1 MSLQTNHRWT
11 FGPRFRKGAFGW
23 RSQPAILRIREAL
36 SEIKKTARKN
46 PILGAEGS
54 ILFLEKIS
62 AAIANV
68 DGSSGAIGAAVNAAV
83 GVLVPIIAGAPA
95 DEALRG
101 KWLDRLWQA
110 VASDGYSYTDQLPD
124 RWGELCAS
132 PETASIWADSF
143 IDTVRMSWSG
153 DQNRG
158 GFYNG
163 TAACLSALYTAGR
176 FKEILDLVGLAPYK
190 SWEYRKWGVKALAT
204 MGEKTEALQ
213 FAENSLGLN
222 VNPFFIAEAGEKI
235 LLSLGQTEEAYRKYS
250 FAANRKSTYLATFR
264 AVASKY
270 PDRAPS
276 DILRD
281 LVASTP
287 GEEGKWFA
295 AAKSAGLY
303 EEAIELANRTPCDP
317 RTLTRAARDL
327 AETEPRFALEA
338 GLAALRWIAEG
349 YGYEITGLDVRE
361 AHDRTMR
368 AAEILGCRENALSR
382 IRKLAEKNSDGSR
395 ILAAILRQDP
405 GGMR

>member
-1 MSLQTNHRWT
+1 MSLQTSHRWT
-11 FGPRFRKGAFGW
+11 FAPRFRKGAFGW
-23 RSQPAILRIREAL
+23 RSQPAIIRIREAL

-62 AAIANV
+62 ASIANV
-68 DGSSGAIGAAVNAAV
+68 DGSSGAIGAQVNAAV
-83 GVLVPIIAGAPA
+83 DVLVPIIAGAPA

-110 VASDGYSYTDQLPD
+110 VVNDGYSYIDQLPD

-143 IDTVRMSWSG
+143 IDTVRMIWGG
-153 DQNRG
+153 DRPRG
-158 GFYNG
+158 EYFKG
-163 TAACLSALYTAGR
+163 TPACLSALYAAGR
-176 FKEILDLVGLAPYK
+176 FEEILELVGRAPYK
-190 SWEYRKWGVKALAT
+190 SWDYRKWGVKALLAR
-204 MGEKTEALQ
+204 GEKTEALQ

-222 VNPFFIAEAGEKI
+222 VNPFFIAEACEEI

-250 FAANRKSTYLATFR
+250 FTANQKSTYLATFR

-270 PDRAPS
+270 PDRVQR

-281 LVASTP
+281 LVASTR

-317 RTLTRAARDL
+317 KTLTRAARDL

-338 GLAALRWIAEG
+338 GLAALRWIAEN

-368 AAEILGCRENALSR
+368 AAEIIGCRENVLSR
-382 IRKLAEKNSDGSR
+382 IRKLAEKNSDGGR

>member
-62 AAIANV
+62 AAIARV
-68 DGSSGAIGAAVNAAV
+68 DGSSGAIGAQVNAAV

-101 KWLDRLWQA
+101 KWLDRLWLA
-110 VASDGYSYTDQLPD
+110 VVSDDYSYIDQLPD

-158 GFYNG
+158 GFFNG
-163 TAACLSALYTAGR
+163 TAACLSALYAAGR

-213 FAENSLGLN
+213 FAEDSLSWTSG
-222 VNPFFIAEAGEKI
+222 K
-235 LLSLGQTEEAYRKYS
+235 LLTGPCAP
-250 FAANRKSTYLATFR
+250 RKS
-264 AVASKY
+264 S
-270 PDRAPS
+270 
-276 DILRD
+276 
-281 LVASTP
+281 
-287 GEEGKWFA
+287 G
-295 AAKSAGLY
+295 AAK
-303 EEAIELANRTPCDP
+303 TP
-317 RTLTRAARDL
+317 
-327 AETEPRFALEA
+327 
-338 GLAALRWIAEG
+338 
-349 YGYEITGLDVRE
+349 
-361 AHDRTMR
+361 
-368 AAEILGCRENALSR
+368 
-382 IRKLAEKNSDGSR
+382 
-395 ILAAILRQDP
+395 
-405 GGMR
+405 

>member
-1 MSLQTNHRWT
+1 MSLQTKHRWT
-11 FGPRFRKGAFGW
+11 FAARFRKDAFGW
-23 RSQPAILRIREAL
+23 RSQPAILCIREAL
-36 SEIKKTARKN
+36 SEIKRTARKN
-46 PILGAEGS
+46 PILGAEGAV
-54 ILFLEKIS
+54 LFLEKIS
-62 AAIANV
+62 AAIARV
-68 DGSSGAIGAAVNAAV
+68 DGSSGAIGAEVNGAVD
-83 GVLVPIIAGAPA
+83 VLVPIIAGAPA

-101 KWLDRLWQA
+101 KWLDRLWLA
-110 VASDGYSYTDQLPD
+110 VENDGYSYIDQLPD

-132 PETASIWADSF
+132 PETASVWADSF
-143 IDTVRMSWSG
+143 IDTVRMIWSG
-153 DQNRG
+153 DRHRG
-158 GFYNG
+158 EFFNG
-163 TAACLSALYTAGR
+163 SAACLSALYAAGR
-176 FKEILDLVGLAPYK
+176 FEEILELVVLAPYK
-190 SWEYRKWGVKALAT
+190 SWEYRKWGMKALVA

-213 FAENSLGLN
+213 FAEDSLGLN
-222 VNPFFIAEAGEKI
+222 VNPFFIAEACEEI
-235 LLSLGQTEEAYRKYS
+235 LLSMGQNEEAYRKHS

-270 PDRAPS
+270 PDRTPS

-303 EEAIELANRTPCDP
+303 EEAIELANRAPCDP
-317 RTLTRAARDL
+317 KTLTRAARDL
-327 AETEPRFALEA
+327 TETEPRFALEA

-361 AHDRTMR
+361 AHDRTLR
-368 AAEILGCRENALSR
+368 AAEIIGCRENALNR
-382 IRKLAEKNSDGSR
+382 IHKLAEKNSEGGR